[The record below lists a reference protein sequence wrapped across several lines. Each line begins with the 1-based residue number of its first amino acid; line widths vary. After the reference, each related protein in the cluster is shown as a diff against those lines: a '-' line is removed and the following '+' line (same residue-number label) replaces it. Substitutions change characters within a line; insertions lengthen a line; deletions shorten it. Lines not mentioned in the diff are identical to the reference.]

1 MFENITKTK
10 IFAILVGCFCAL
22 IMMSN
27 ILGSKTLS
35 ISFIVLPCSILTFP
49 ALFIIND
56 ILSEIYGFE
65 LTKMVIYLGF
75 ILNLFGV
82 ICYTIA
88 IILPSTSPNS
98 DAFTTI
104 LSTTPRLLF
113 AGLCSYISSNIVNSK
128 VLVKLKEKYY
138 HLLFVRCMLSTAV
151 GQTVDTVIFITVGF
165 YGVLSLDLM
174 INMIIC
180 LTLFNILYEFISY
193 PLTRK
198 VVLSIRKL
206 DDGELKGQINQEN

>member
-1 MFENITKTK
+1 MFENFTKTK
-10 IFAILVGCFCAL
+10 AYAILAGTFCAL

-27 ILGSKTLS
+27 ILAAKT
-35 ISFIVLPCSILTFP
+35 INYSFIILPCSIITFP
-49 ALFIIND
+49 ALFIVND
-56 ILSEIYGFE
+56 LLSEIYGFKMA
-65 LTKMVIYLGF
+65 KMVIYLGF

-104 LSTTPRLLF
+104 LGTTPRLLF

>member
-113 AGLCSYISSNIVNSK
+113 AGLCSYIFGNIVNSK

-138 HLLFVRCMLSTAV
+138 NLLFVRCMLSTAV
-151 GQTVDTVIFITVGF
+151 GEFLDSCIFITIAFIGEFPVNIIITMICCQVGF
-165 YGVLSLDLM
+165 K
-174 INMIIC
+174 
-180 LTLFNILYEFISY
+180 ILYEFISY
-193 PLTRK
+193 PITRK
-198 VVLSIRKL
+198 VVFALRKV
-206 DDGELKGQINQEN
+206 DDGELKGQI